1 MAPLCGYAAQLAG
14 TSTRDAR
21 MTPVFAVVGH
31 PNKGKSSIVS
41 AIAQND
47 NIAISPRSGTTRET
61 QRYDISIGE
70 ARYTLVDTPGFQ
82 RPARALAWLQEH
94 ASSADR
100 RRGAVK
106 RFIADPHC
114 RQKFPEEVMLLK
126 PIMEDAAIL
135 YVVDGSRP
143 YGAEY
148 EAEME
153 ILRWTGQASMALI
166 NPIENE
172 DHVQDWQRAL
182 GQYFKIV
189 RVFNAMQ
196 ADFEKVV
203 AILEA
208 FSHIREEWQPALADI
223 VGEYRRQRAAQLQ
236 ESASLLEELLTRL
249 CTHQV
254 SQKVLSKS
262 QADAL
267 KGILEKKYFN
277 DMRKIEHRY
286 HESLKRLYQYHHLE
300 STIDELPLE
309 GNLFDTEKWI
319 VWGLNRKQLTLAA
332 TIAGAATGAAVD
344 IALAGSSVMLGALG
358 GGLLGAGSAWLG
370 ADSISSFR
378 VQGLPIGGYEAHQGP
393 IQNRNFPYVVL
404 GRFLYLSDALR
415 HRTHAH
421 RDKLRICEGD
431 LSARIKR
438 LGGKQQA
445 GLHRALDR
453 LRQQKPAE
461 GLGQHLFAL
470 ISTDA
475 RHDCGDDSSA
485 ARSSDL

>member
-1 MAPLCGYAAQLAG
+1 
-14 TSTRDAR
+14 

-41 AIAQND
+41 TVAQND
-47 NIAISPRSGTTRET
+47 SIAVAPQSGTTHTTHPYE
-61 QRYDISIGE
+61 ISIGA

-82 RPARALAWLQEH
+82 RPSRALAWLQEH
-94 ASSADR
+94 AASADKR
-100 RRGAVK
+100 SDAV
-106 RFIADPHC
+106 RQFIADPQC
-114 RQKFPEEVMLLK
+114 QQQFPEEVLLLK
-126 PIMEDAAIL
+126 PIMSGAAIL

-172 DHVQDWQRAL
+172 DHVEDWQQAL

-203 AILEA
+203 AMLEA
-208 FSHIREEWQPALADI
+208 FSHIREEWQPALAAI
-223 VGEYRRQRAAQLQ
+223 VAEYRKQRQAQLTD
-236 ESASLLEELLTRL
+236 SATLLEELLTRL
-249 CTHQV
+249 CSYQV

-262 QADAL
+262 QADGL
-267 KGILEKKYFN
+267 KSILEKKYFD
-277 DMRKIEHRY
+277 DMRKIERQH
-286 HESLKRLYQYHHLE
+286 HESLKSLYQYHHLE
-300 STIDELPLE
+300 STIDELPLD

-319 VWGLNRKQLTLAA
+319 MWGLNRKQLTVAA
-332 TIAGAATGAAVD
+332 TIAGVATGAAVD

-370 ADSISSFR
+370 ADRISNFN
-378 VQGLPIGGYEAHQGP
+378 VQGLPLGGYEAHQGS
-393 IQNRNFPYVVL
+393 IRNRNFPYVVL
-404 GRFLYLSDALR
+404 GRYLYLADALR

-421 RDKLRICEGD
+421 RDKLQINEGD
-431 LSARIKR
+431 LSALINTLTKA
-438 LGGKQQA
+438 QQA
-445 GLHRALDR
+445 SLHRALDR
-453 LRQQKPAE
+453 LRRQKPVE
-461 GLGQHLFAL
+461 
-470 ISTDA
+470 
-475 RHDCGDDSSA
+475 
-485 ARSSDL
+485 DLRQYLHVLLVSRGAN

>member
-1 MAPLCGYAAQLAG
+1 
-14 TSTRDAR
+14 

-41 AIAQND
+41 TIAQND
-47 NIAISPRSGTTRET
+47 DIAISPRSGTTRET
-61 QRYDISIGE
+61 QHYDILIG
-70 ARYTLVDTPGFQ
+70 AADYTLVDTPGFQ
-82 RPARALAWLQEH
+82 RPSRALAWLQEH
-94 ASSADR
+94 APSAD
-100 RRGAVK
+100 K
-106 RFIADPHC
+106 RHDAIQQFIADPQC
-114 RQKFPEEVMLLK
+114 RQQFPEEVMLLK
-126 PIMEDAAIL
+126 PIVEGAAIL

-166 NPIENE
+166 NPIENQ
-172 DHVQDWQRAL
+172 DHVQDWQQAL

-208 FSHIREEWQPALADI
+208 FSHIREEWKSALADI
-223 VGEYRRQRAAQLQ
+223 VNEYRRQRATQLQ

-249 CTHQV
+249 CTYQV

-262 QADAL
+262 QADGL

-277 DMRKIEHRY
+277 DMSTIERQY
-286 HESLKRLYQYHHLE
+286 HELLKRLYQYHHLE

-309 GNLFDTEKWI
+309 DNLFDAEKWI
-319 VWGLNRKQLTLAA
+319 MWGLNRKQLTVAA
-332 TIAGAATGAAVD
+332 TIAGATTGAVLDA
-344 IALAGSSVMLGALG
+344 AAAGSSFMLGAVG

-370 ADSISSFR
+370 ADRISSFHVR
-378 VQGLPIGGYEAHQGP
+378 GLPLGGYEAHQGP
-393 IQNRNFPYVVL
+393 IQNRNFPYAVL
-404 GRFLYLSDALR
+404 GRFVYLADALR

-421 RDKLRICEGD
+421 RERLQISDGD
-431 LSARIKR
+431 LSARIEQ
-438 LGGKQQA
+438 LSSEQQA

-453 LRQQKPAE
+453 LRQQKSTE
-461 GLGQHLFAL
+461 GLGQYLYAL
-470 ISTDA
+470 ISTDSPVQFREHNTLA
-475 RHDCGDDSSA
+475 
-485 ARSSDL
+485 

>member
-1 MAPLCGYAAQLAG
+1 
-14 TSTRDAR
+14 

-41 AIAQND
+41 TIAQND

-61 QRYDISIGE
+61 QSYDISIGA

-82 RPARALAWLQEH
+82 RPSRALAWLQEH
-94 ASSADR
+94 APSAER
-100 RRGAVK
+100 RRDAV
-106 RFIADPHC
+106 RQFIDDPQC
-114 RQKFPEEVMLLK
+114 RQQFPEEVMLLK
-126 PIMEDAAIL
+126 PIMEGAAIL

-172 DHVQDWQRAL
+172 DHVQDWQQAL

-208 FSHIREEWQPALADI
+208 FSHIREEWQTALADI
-223 VGEYRRQRAAQLQ
+223 VGAYRGQRASQLR
-236 ESASLLEELLTRL
+236 ESASLLAELLTRL

-254 SQKVLSKS
+254 SQKVLSRS
-262 QADAL
+262 QADGL
-267 KGILEKKYFN
+267 KPILEKKYFD
-277 DMRKIEHRY
+277 DMRRLEHRH
-286 HESLKRLYQYHHLE
+286 HESLKRIYQYHHLE

-319 VWGLNRKQLTLAA
+319 VWGLNPTSSPWPPPSPARQRERRWTLHWLAA
-332 TIAGAATGAAVD
+332 ASCWAPWVAACSVLAAP
-344 IALAGSSVMLGALG
+344 
-358 GGLLGAGSAWLG
+358 GSAPTAYPVSGCRDYRL
-370 ADSISSFR
+370 AAMKPMR
-378 VQGLPIGGYEAHQGP
+378 V
-393 IQNRNFPYVVL
+393 R
-404 GRFLYLSDALR
+404 S
-415 HRTHAH
+415 RTVTS
-421 RDKLRICEGD
+421 LM
-431 LSARIKR
+431 
-438 LGGKQQA
+438 
-445 GLHRALDR
+445 
-453 LRQQKPAE
+453 
-461 GLGQHLFAL
+461 
-470 ISTDA
+470 
-475 RHDCGDDSSA
+475 
-485 ARSSDL
+485 

>member
-1 MAPLCGYAAQLAG
+1 
-14 TSTRDAR
+14 

-41 AIAQND
+41 TIAQND
-47 NIAISPRSGTTRET
+47 NIAISPRSGTTHDT
-61 QRYDISIGE
+61 QQIDISIGS
-70 ARYTLVDTPGFQ
+70 AGYALVDTPGFQ
-82 RPARALAWLQEH
+82 RPSRTLAWLQEH
-94 ASSADR
+94 APSADKR
-100 RRGAVK
+100 RDAV
-106 RFIADPHC
+106 RQFIADPQC
-114 RQKFPEEVMLLK
+114 QQQFPEEVMLLK
-126 PIMEDAAIL
+126 PIMDGAAIL

-172 DHVQDWQRAL
+172 DHVQDWQQAL

-208 FSHIREEWQPALADI
+208 FSHIREEWQSALAGI
-223 VGEYRRQRAAQLQ
+223 VSEYRRQRASQLE
-236 ESASLLEELLTRL
+236 ESAGLLADLLTQL

-254 SQKVLSKS
+254 SQKVFSKS
-262 QADAL
+262 QADGL
-267 KGILEKKYFN
+267 KGILEKKYFD
-277 DMRKIEHRY
+277 DMRKIEHR
-286 HESLKRLYQYHHLE
+286 HQVSLKNLYQYHHLE

-319 VWGLNRKQLTLAA
+319 MWGLNRKQLTVAA
-332 TIAGAATGAAVD
+332 TIAGAATGAVID
-344 IALAGSSVMLGALG
+344 MALAGSSVMLGALG

-370 ADSISSFR
+370 ADSISSFH
-378 VQGLPIGGYEAHQGP
+378 VQGLPLGGYEAHQGP
-393 IQNRNFPYVVL
+393 IQNRNFPYVAL
-404 GRFLYLSDALR
+404 GRFLYLADALR

-421 RDKLRICEGD
+421 RDKLQISEGD
-431 LSARIKR
+431 LSARIKQ
-438 LGGKQQA
+438 LSSEQQS

-453 LRQQKPAE
+453 LRQQKTTE
-461 GLGQHLFAL
+461 GLEPLLYAL
-470 ISTDA
+470 ISTDSPA
-475 RHDCGDDSSA
+475 FDQ
-485 ARSSDL
+485 

>member
-1 MAPLCGYAAQLAG
+1 
-14 TSTRDAR
+14 

-41 AIAQND
+41 TIAQQD
-47 NIAISPRSGTTRET
+47 NIAISPRSGTTRDT
-61 QRYDISIGE
+61 QHYDISIG
-70 ARYTLVDTPGFQ
+70 AAGYTLVDTPGFQ
-82 RPARALAWLQEH
+82 RPSRALAWLQEH
-94 ASSADR
+94 APSADR
-100 RRGAVK
+100 RREAVNQ
-106 RFIADPHC
+106 FIADPQC
-114 RQKFPEEVMLLK
+114 QQQFPEEVMLLK
-126 PIMEDAAIL
+126 PIMEAAAIL

-172 DHVQDWQRAL
+172 DHVQDWQQAL
-182 GQYFKIV
+182 DQYFKIV

-208 FSHIREEWQPALADI
+208 FSHIREEWQTALAGI
-223 VGEYRRQRAAQLQ
+223 VSEYRKQRATQLK

-262 QADAL
+262 QADGL
-267 KGILEKKYFN
+267 KGILEKKYLD
-277 DMRKIEHRY
+277 DMRKIEHR
-286 HESLKRLYQYHHLE
+286 HQESLKRLYQYHHLE

-319 VWGLNRKQLTLAA
+319 MWGLNRKQLTVAA
-332 TIAGAATGAAVD
+332 SIAGAATGAVVD

-370 ADSISSFR
+370 ADRLSSFH
-378 VQGLPIGGYEAHQGP
+378 VQGLPLGGYEAHQGP

-404 GRFLYLSDALR
+404 GRFLYLADALR

-421 RDKLRICEGD
+421 RDKLQISEGD
-431 LSARIKR
+431 LSARIKQ
-438 LGGKQQA
+438 LSSEQQA

-453 LRQQKPAE
+453 LRQQKTAQE
-461 GLGQHLFAL
+461 LEQLLYAL
-470 ISTDA
+470 ISTDSPTF
-475 RHDCGDDSSA
+475 DQ
-485 ARSSDL
+485 

>member
-1 MAPLCGYAAQLAG
+1 
-14 TSTRDAR
+14 

-41 AIAQND
+41 TIAQND
-47 NIAISPRSGTTRET
+47 DIAISPRSGTTRDTE
-61 QRYDISIGE
+61 RYDISIGT
-70 ARYTLVDTPGFQ
+70 AGYTLVDTPGFQ
-82 RPARALAWLQEH
+82 RPSRALAWLQEH
-94 ASSADR
+94 APSADR
-100 RRGAVK
+100 RQDAV
-106 RFIADPHC
+106 RQFIADPQC
-114 RQKFPEEVMLLK
+114 RQQFPEEVMLLE
-126 PIMEDAAIL
+126 PIMEGAAIL

-172 DHVQDWQRAL
+172 DHVQGWQQAL

-208 FSHIREEWQPALADI
+208 FSHIREEWQSALADI
-223 VGEYRRQRAAQLQ
+223 VNEYRKQRATQLQ
-236 ESASLLEELLTRL
+236 ESAGLLEALLTRL
-249 CTHQV
+249 CTYQV

-262 QADAL
+262 QAEGL
-267 KGILEKKYFN
+267 QGILEHQYLN
-277 DMRKIEHRY
+277 DMRQIERQH
-286 HESLKRLYQYHHLE
+286 HDELKRLYRYHHLE

-309 GNLFDTEKWI
+309 DNLFDTEQWI
-319 VWGLNRKQLTLAA
+319 MWGLNRKQLTVAA
-332 TIAGAATGAAVD
+332 TLAGATTGAVVD
-344 IALAGSSVMLGALG
+344 AALAGSSFMLGAVG

-370 ADSISSFR
+370 AERISSFR
-378 VQGLPIGGYEAHQGP
+378 VQGLPLGGYEAHQGP

-404 GRFLYLSDALR
+404 GRFLYLADSLR

-421 RDKLRICEGD
+421 RDKLQISEGD
-431 LSARIKR
+431 LSARIKQ
-438 LGGKQQA
+438 LGSEQQT

-453 LRQQKPAE
+453 LCQQNTTQE
-461 GLGQHLFAL
+461 LGQHLYAL
-470 ISTDA
+470 IATDA
-475 RHDCGDDSSA
+475 
-485 ARSSDL
+485 

>member
-1 MAPLCGYAAQLAG
+1 
-14 TSTRDAR
+14 

-47 NIAISPRSGTTRET
+47 NVAISPRSGTTRDT
-61 QRYDISIGE
+61 QHYNILIGA
-70 ARYTLVDTPGFQ
+70 ARFTLVDTPGFQ

-94 ASSADR
+94 APSADR
-100 RRGAVK
+100 RRDAVMQ
-106 RFIADPHC
+106 FIADPQC
-114 RQKFPEEVMLLK
+114 RQEFAEEVMLLE
-126 PIMEDAAIL
+126 PIMDGAAIL

-143 YGAEY
+143 YGTEY
-148 EAEME
+148 ENEME

-172 DHVQDWQRAL
+172 DHVQDWQQAL

-208 FSHIREEWQPALADI
+208 FSHIREEWQLQLADI
-223 VGEYRRQRAAQLQ
+223 VSEYRKQRATQLQ
-236 ESASLLEELLTRL
+236 DSASLLEELLTRL
-249 CTHQV
+249 CTYQV

-262 QADAL
+262 QADSL
-267 KGILEKKYFN
+267 KGLLEKKYFN
-277 DMRKIEHRY
+277 DMRKIEHQY
-286 HESLKRLYQYHHLE
+286 HESLKSLYQYHHLE
-300 STIDELPLE
+300 STVDELPME

-319 VWGLNRKQLTLAA
+319 MWGLSRKQLTVAA
-332 TIAGAATGAAVD
+332 SIAGAATGAAVD
-344 IALAGSSVMLGALG
+344 IALAGSSLMLGALG
-358 GGLLGAGSAWLG
+358 GGLLGASSAWLG
-370 ADSISSFR
+370 ADRLSSFH
-378 VQGLPIGGYEAHQGP
+378 VKGLPLGGYEAHEGP
-393 IQNRNFPYVVL
+393 IQSRNFPYVVI
-404 GRFLYLSDALR
+404 GRFLYLTDALR

-421 RDKLRICEGD
+421 REKLEISQGD
-431 LSARIKR
+431 LSARIEY
-438 LGGKQQA
+438 LDGKQQA

-461 GLGQHLFAL
+461 GMGQLLHEL
-470 ISTDA
+470 ICTDSPGF
-475 RHDCGDDSSA
+475 HQ
-485 ARSSDL
+485 

>member
-1 MAPLCGYAAQLAG
+1 MK
-14 TSTRDAR
+14 
-21 MTPVFAVVGH
+21 PVFAVVGH

-41 AIAQND
+41 TIAQND
-47 NIAISPRSGTTRET
+47 DIAISPRSGTTRDT

-70 ARYTLVDTPGFQ
+70 AGYTLVDTPGFQ
-82 RPARALAWLQEH
+82 RPSRALAWLQEH
-94 ASSADR
+94 APSADR
-100 RRGAVK
+100 RYDAV
-106 RFIADPHC
+106 RQFIADPEC
-114 RQKFPEEVMLLK
+114 RQQFPEEVMLLE
-126 PIMEDAAIL
+126 PIMEGAAIL

-172 DHVQDWQRAL
+172 DHVQGWQQAL

-208 FSHIREEWQPALADI
+208 FSHIREEWQSTLADI
-223 VGEYRRQRAAQLQ
+223 VNEYRKQRATQLQ
-236 ESASLLEELLTRL
+236 GSASLLEESLTRL
-249 CTHQV
+249 CTYQV

-262 QADAL
+262 QAEGL
-267 KGILEKKYFN
+267 QGVLENQYFN
-277 DMRKIEHRY
+277 DMRKIERQH
-286 HESLKRLYQYHHLE
+286 HEALKRLYRYHHLE

-309 GNLFDTEKWI
+309 DNLFDTEQWI
-319 VWGLNRKQLTLAA
+319 MWGLNRKQLTVAA
-332 TIAGAATGAAVD
+332 TLAGATTGAVVD
-344 IALAGSSVMLGALG
+344 AALAGSSFMLGALG

-370 ADSISSFR
+370 AERISSFR
-378 VQGLPIGGYEAHQGP
+378 VQGLPLGGYEAHQGP
-393 IQNRNFPYVVL
+393 VQNRNFPYVVL
-404 GRFLYLSDALR
+404 GRFLYLADSLR

-421 RDKLRICEGD
+421 RDKLQISEGD
-431 LSARIKR
+431 LSARIKQ
-438 LGGKQQA
+438 LDSEQQA

-453 LRQQKPAE
+453 LRQQKTTQE
-461 GLGQHLFAL
+461 LGQHLYAL
-470 ISTDA
+470 IATDA
-475 RHDCGDDSSA
+475 
-485 ARSSDL
+485 

>member
-1 MAPLCGYAAQLAG
+1 
-14 TSTRDAR
+14 

-41 AIAQND
+41 TIAQND
-47 NIAISPRSGTTRET
+47 AIAISPRSGTTRDTE
-61 QRYDISIGE
+61 RYDISIGK
-70 ARYTLVDTPGFQ
+70 ANYTLVDTPGFQ
-82 RPARALAWLQEH
+82 RPSRALAWLQEH
-94 ASSADR
+94 APSADR
-100 RRGAVK
+100 RQDAV
-106 RFIADPHC
+106 RQFIADPEC
-114 RQKFPEEVMLLK
+114 RQQFPEEVVLLE
-126 PIMEDAAIL
+126 PIMQGAAIL

-172 DHVQDWQRAL
+172 DHVQDWQQAL

-203 AILEA
+203 TILEA
-208 FSHIREEWQPALADI
+208 FSHIREEWQSALADI
-223 VGEYRRQRAAQLQ
+223 VNEYRKQRAAQLQ

-249 CTHQV
+249 CTYQV

-262 QADAL
+262 QAEGL
-267 KGILEKKYFN
+267 QGLLEKQYFN
-277 DMRKIEHRY
+277 DMRKIERQH
-286 HESLKRLYQYHHLE
+286 HEALKRLYRYRHLE

-309 GNLFDTEKWI
+309 DTLFDTEQWI
-319 VWGLNRKQLTLAA
+319 MWGLNRKQLTVAA
-332 TIAGAATGAAVD
+332 TLAGATTGAVVDAAV
-344 IALAGSSVMLGALG
+344 AGSSFMLGALG

-370 ADSISSFR
+370 AERIAGFR
-378 VQGLPIGGYEAHQGP
+378 VQGLPLGGYEAHQGP

-404 GRFLYLSDALR
+404 GRFLYLADSLR

-421 RDKLRICEGD
+421 RDKLRISEGD
-431 LSARIKR
+431 LSARIQQ
-438 LGGKQQA
+438 LGSKQQA

-453 LRQQKPAE
+453 LRQQKTTQE
-461 GLGQHLFAL
+461 LGQHLYAL
-470 ISTDA
+470 IATDT
-475 RHDCGDDSSA
+475 C
-485 ARSSDL
+485 

>member
-1 MAPLCGYAAQLAG
+1 
-14 TSTRDAR
+14 

-41 AIAQND
+41 TIAQQD
-47 NIAISPRSGTTRET
+47 NIAISPRSGTTRDT
-61 QRYDISIGE
+61 QHYDISIG
-70 ARYTLVDTPGFQ
+70 AAGYTLVDTPGFQ
-82 RPARALAWLQEH
+82 RPSRALAWLQEH
-94 ASSADR
+94 APSADR
-100 RRGAVK
+100 RREAVNQ
-106 RFIADPHC
+106 FIADPQC
-114 RQKFPEEVMLLK
+114 QQQFPEEVMLLK
-126 PIMEDAAIL
+126 PIMEGAAIL

-172 DHVQDWQRAL
+172 DHVQDWQQAL
-182 GQYFKIV
+182 DQYFKIV

-208 FSHIREEWQPALADI
+208 FSHIREEWQTALAGI
-223 VGEYRRQRAAQLQ
+223 VSEYRKQRATQLK

-262 QADAL
+262 QADGL
-267 KGILEKKYFN
+267 KGILEKKYLD
-277 DMRKIEHRY
+277 DMRKIEHR
-286 HESLKRLYQYHHLE
+286 HQESLKRLYQYHHLE

-319 VWGLNRKQLTLAA
+319 MWGLNRKQLTVAA
-332 TIAGAATGAAVD
+332 SIAGAATGAVVD

-370 ADSISSFR
+370 ADRLSSFH
-378 VQGLPIGGYEAHQGP
+378 VQGLPLGGYEAHQGP

-404 GRFLYLSDALR
+404 GRFLYLADALR

-421 RDKLRICEGD
+421 RDKLQISEGD
-431 LSARIKR
+431 LSARIKQ
-438 LGGKQQA
+438 LSSEQQA

-453 LRQQKPAE
+453 LRQQKTAQE
-461 GLGQHLFAL
+461 LEQLLYAL
-470 ISTDA
+470 ISTDSPTF
-475 RHDCGDDSSA
+475 DQ
-485 ARSSDL
+485 

>member
-1 MAPLCGYAAQLAG
+1 MK
-14 TSTRDAR
+14 
-21 MTPVFAVVGH
+21 PVFAVVGH

-41 AIAQND
+41 TIAQND
-47 NIAISPRSGTTRET
+47 AIAISPRSGTTRDT
-61 QRYDISIGE
+61 QRYDIAIGAE
-70 ARYTLVDTPGFQ
+70 GFTLVDTPGFQ
-82 RPARALAWLQEH
+82 RPARALAWLQQH
-94 ASSADR
+94 APSADR
-100 RRGAVK
+100 RQDAV
-106 RFIADPHC
+106 RQFIADPEC
-114 RQKFPEEVMLLK
+114 RRQFPEEAMLLE
-126 PIMEDAAIL
+126 PIMQGAAIL

-172 DHVQDWQRAL
+172 DHVQGWQQAL

-223 VGEYRRQRAAQLQ
+223 VDEYRKQRAEQLQ
-236 ESASLLEELLTRL
+236 QSASLLEALLTRL
-249 CTHQV
+249 CTYQV

-262 QADAL
+262 QAEGL
-267 KGILEKKYFN
+267 QGILEKQYFN
-277 DMRKIEHRY
+277 DMRKIEREH
-286 HESLKRLYQYHHLE
+286 HEALKRLYQYHHLE

-309 GNLFDTEKWI
+309 GNLFDTEQWI
-319 VWGLNRKQLTLAA
+319 MWGLNRKQLTVAA
-332 TIAGAATGAAVD
+332 TLAGATTGAVIDA
-344 IALAGSSVMLGALG
+344 ALAGSSVMLGALG

-378 VQGLPIGGYEAHQGP
+378 VQGLPLGGYEAHQGP

-404 GRFLYLSDALR
+404 GRFLYLADALR

-421 RDKLRICEGD
+421 REKLQISEGD
-431 LSARIKR
+431 LSARIKQ
-438 LGGKQQA
+438 LSSEQQA

-453 LRQQKPAE
+453 LRQQKTTE
-461 GLGQHLFAL
+461 DLGEHLYAL
-470 ISTDA
+470 IAADA
-475 RHDCGDDSSA
+475 
-485 ARSSDL
+485 

>member
-1 MAPLCGYAAQLAG
+1 
-14 TSTRDAR
+14 

-41 AIAQND
+41 TIAQND
-47 NIAISPRSGTTRET
+47 DIAISPRSGTTRDT
-61 QRYDISIGE
+61 QHYDILIGA

-82 RPARALAWLQEH
+82 RPSRALAWLQQH
-94 ASSADR
+94 APSADR
-100 RRGAVK
+100 RYDAIRQ
-106 RFIADPHC
+106 FIADPEC
-114 RQKFPEEVMLLK
+114 RQQFPEEVMLLK
-126 PIMEDAAIL
+126 PIMEGAAIL

-172 DHVQDWQRAL
+172 DHVQGWQQAL

-208 FSHIREEWQPALADI
+208 FSHIREEWQAALAGI
-223 VGEYRRQRAAQLQ
+223 VNEYRNQRATQLQ
-236 ESASLLEELLTRL
+236 GSASLLEELLTRL
-249 CTHQV
+249 CTYQV

-262 QADAL
+262 QAEGL
-267 KGILEKKYFN
+267 QGILENQYLN
-277 DMRKIEHRY
+277 DMRKIERQH
-286 HESLKRLYQYHHLE
+286 HEALKRLYRYHHLE

-309 GNLFDTEKWI
+309 DNLFDTQQWI
-319 VWGLNRKQLTLAA
+319 MWGLNRKQLTVAA
-332 TIAGAATGAAVD
+332 TLAGATTGAVVD
-344 IALAGSSVMLGALG
+344 AALAGSSVMLGALG

-370 ADSISSFR
+370 AERISSFR
-378 VQGLPIGGYEAHQGP
+378 VQGLPLGGYEAHQGP
-393 IQNRNFPYVVL
+393 VQNRNFPYVVL
-404 GRFLYLSDALR
+404 GRFLYLADSLR

-421 RDKLRICEGD
+421 RDKLQISEGD
-431 LSARIKR
+431 LSARIKQ
-438 LGGKQQA
+438 LSSEQQA

-453 LRQQKPAE
+453 SRQQKMTPE
-461 GLGQHLFAL
+461 LGQYLYAL
-470 ISTDA
+470 ISTDTQE
-475 RHDCGDDSSA
+475 
-485 ARSSDL
+485 

>member
-1 MAPLCGYAAQLAG
+1 
-14 TSTRDAR
+14 

-41 AIAQND
+41 TIAQND

-61 QRYDISIGE
+61 QSYDISIGA

-82 RPARALAWLQEH
+82 RPSRALAWLQEH
-94 ASSADR
+94 APSAER
-100 RRGAVK
+100 RRDAV
-106 RFIADPHC
+106 RQFIDDPQC
-114 RQKFPEEVMLLK
+114 RQQFPEEVMLLK
-126 PIMEDAAIL
+126 PIMEGAAIL

-172 DHVQDWQRAL
+172 DHVQDWQQAL

-208 FSHIREEWQPALADI
+208 FSHIREEWQTALADI
-223 VGEYRRQRAAQLQ
+223 VGAYRGQRASQLR
-236 ESASLLEELLTRL
+236 ESASLLAELLTRL

-262 QADAL
+262 QAEGL
-267 KGILEKKYFN
+267 QPILEKKYFD
-277 DMRKIEHRY
+277 DMRRIEHRH
-286 HESLKRLYQYHHLE
+286 HESLKRIYQYHHLE

-319 VWGLNRKQLTLAA
+319 VWGLNRNQLTVAA

-344 IALAGSSVMLGALG
+344 IALAGSSFLLGALG

-378 VQGLPIGGYEAHQGP
+378 VQGLPLGGYEAHEGP
-393 IQNRNFPYVVL
+393 IQNRNFPYVTL
-404 GRFLYLSDALR
+404 GRFLYLADALR

-421 RDKLRICEGD
+421 RDKLQISEGD
-431 LSARIKR
+431 LSARIKQ
-438 LGGKQQA
+438 LDSEQQA

-461 GLGQHLFAL
+461 GLEQVLYEL
-470 ISTDA
+470 LSTN
-475 RHDCGDDSSA
+475 G
-485 ARSSDL
+485 

>member
-1 MAPLCGYAAQLAG
+1 
-14 TSTRDAR
+14 
-21 MTPVFAVVGH
+21 
-31 PNKGKSSIVS
+31 
-41 AIAQND
+41 
-47 NIAISPRSGTTRET
+47 
-61 QRYDISIGE
+61 
-70 ARYTLVDTPGFQ
+70 VDTPGFQ
-82 RPARALAWLQEH
+82 RPSRALAWLQEH
-94 ASSADR
+94 APSADR
-100 RRGAVK
+100 RREAVNQ
-106 RFIADPHC
+106 FIADPQC
-114 RQKFPEEVMLLK
+114 RQQFPEEVMLLK
-126 PIMEDAAIL
+126 PIMEGAAIL

-172 DHVQDWQRAL
+172 DHVQDWQQAL
-182 GQYFKIV
+182 DQYFKIV

-208 FSHIREEWQPALADI
+208 FSHIREEWQSALAGI
-223 VGEYRRQRAAQLQ
+223 VSEYRKQRATQLE

-262 QADAL
+262 QADGL
-267 KGILEKKYFN
+267 KGILEKKYLD
-277 DMRKIEHRY
+277 DMRKIEHR
-286 HESLKRLYQYHHLE
+286 HQESLKRLYQYHQLE

-319 VWGLNRKQLTLAA
+319 MWGLNRKQLTVAA
-332 TIAGAATGAAVD
+332 TIAGAATGAVVD

-370 ADSISSFR
+370 ADRISSFH
-378 VQGLPIGGYEAHQGP
+378 VQGLPLGGYEAHQGP

-404 GRFLYLSDALR
+404 GRFLYLADALR

-421 RDKLRICEGD
+421 RDKLQISEGD
-431 LSARIKR
+431 LSARIKQ
-438 LGGKQQA
+438 LSSEQQA

-453 LRQQKPAE
+453 LRQQKTTQ
-461 GLGQHLFAL
+461 GLEPLLYAL
-470 ISTDA
+470 ISA
-475 RHDCGDDSSA
+475 DSPTF
-485 ARSSDL
+485 DQ

>member
-1 MAPLCGYAAQLAG
+1 MK
-14 TSTRDAR
+14 
-21 MTPVFAVVGH
+21 PVFAVVGH

-41 AIAQND
+41 TIAQND
-47 NIAISPRSGTTRET
+47 AIAISPRSGTTRDT
-61 QRYDISIGE
+61 QRYDIAIGAE
-70 ARYTLVDTPGFQ
+70 GFTLVDTPGFQ

-94 ASSADR
+94 APSADR
-100 RRGAVK
+100 RQDAV
-106 RFIADPHC
+106 RQFIADPEC
-114 RQKFPEEVMLLK
+114 RQQFPEEVMLLE
-126 PIMEDAAIL
+126 PNMQGAAIL

-172 DHVQDWQRAL
+172 DHVQGWQQAL

-223 VGEYRRQRAAQLQ
+223 VDEYRKQRAEQLQ
-236 ESASLLEELLTRL
+236 QSASLLEALLTRL
-249 CTHQV
+249 CTYQV

-262 QADAL
+262 QAEGL
-267 KGILEKKYFN
+267 QGILEKQYFN
-277 DMRKIEHRY
+277 DMRKIEREH
-286 HESLKRLYQYHHLE
+286 HEALKRLYQYHHLE

-309 GNLFDTEKWI
+309 GNLFDTEQWI
-319 VWGLNRKQLTLAA
+319 MWGLNRKQLIVAATLAGA
-332 TIAGAATGAAVD
+332 TTGAVIDA
-344 IALAGSSVMLGALG
+344 ALAGSSVMLGALG

-378 VQGLPIGGYEAHQGP
+378 VQGLPLGGYEAHQGP

-404 GRFLYLSDALR
+404 GRFLYLADALR

-421 RDKLRICEGD
+421 REKLQISEGD
-431 LSARIKR
+431 LSARIKQ
-438 LGGKQQA
+438 LSSEQQA
-445 GLHRALDR
+445 GLHRSLDR
-453 LRQQKPAE
+453 LRQQKTTE
-461 GLGQHLFAL
+461 DLGEHLYAL
-470 ISTDA
+470 I
-475 RHDCGDDSSA
+475 A
-485 ARSSDL
+485 ANA

>member
-1 MAPLCGYAAQLAG
+1 
-14 TSTRDAR
+14 

-41 AIAQND
+41 TIAQND
-47 NIAISPRSGTTRET
+47 DIAISPRSGTTRDTE
-61 QRYDISIGE
+61 RYDISIGT
-70 ARYTLVDTPGFQ
+70 AGYTLVDTPGFQ
-82 RPARALAWLQEH
+82 RPSRALAWLQEH
-94 ASSADR
+94 APSADR
-100 RRGAVK
+100 RYDAV
-106 RFIADPHC
+106 RQFIADPQC
-114 RQKFPEEVMLLK
+114 RQQFPEEVMLLE
-126 PIMEDAAIL
+126 PIMEGAAIL

-172 DHVQDWQRAL
+172 DHVQGWQQAL

-208 FSHIREEWQPALADI
+208 FSHIREEWQSALADI
-223 VGEYRRQRAAQLQ
+223 VNEYRKQRATQLQ
-236 ESASLLEELLTRL
+236 GSAGLLEALLIRL
-249 CTHQV
+249 CTYQV

-262 QADAL
+262 QAEGL
-267 KGILEKKYFN
+267 QGILEHQYLN
-277 DMRKIEHRY
+277 DMRQIERQH
-286 HESLKRLYQYHHLE
+286 HNELKRLYRYHHLE

-309 GNLFDTEKWI
+309 DNLFDTEQWI
-319 VWGLNRKQLTLAA
+319 MWGLNRKQLTVAA
-332 TIAGAATGAAVD
+332 TLAGATTGAVVD
-344 IALAGSSVMLGALG
+344 AALAGSSFMLGAVG

-370 ADSISSFR
+370 AERISSFR
-378 VQGLPIGGYEAHQGP
+378 VQGLPLGGYEAHQGP

-404 GRFLYLSDALR
+404 GRFLYLADSLR

-421 RDKLRICEGD
+421 RDKLQISEGD
-431 LSARIKR
+431 LSVRIKQ
-438 LGGKQQA
+438 LGSEQQT

-453 LRQQKPAE
+453 LCQQKTTQE
-461 GLGQHLFAL
+461 LGQHLYAL
-470 ISTDA
+470 IATDA
-475 RHDCGDDSSA
+475 
-485 ARSSDL
+485 

>member
-1 MAPLCGYAAQLAG
+1 
-14 TSTRDAR
+14 

-41 AIAQND
+41 TIAQND
-47 NIAISPRSGTTRET
+47 DIAISPRSGTTRDT
-61 QRYDISIGE
+61 RRYSISIGT
-70 ARYTLVDTPGFQ
+70 AGYTLVDTPGFQ
-82 RPARALAWLQEH
+82 RPSRALAWLQEH
-94 ASSADR
+94 APSADR
-100 RRGAVK
+100 RHDAIRQ
-106 RFIADPHC
+106 FIADPQC
-114 RQKFPEEVMLLK
+114 RQQFPEEVMLLK
-126 PIMEDAAIL
+126 PIMEGAAIL

-172 DHVQDWQRAL
+172 DHVQDWQQAL

-208 FSHIREEWQPALADI
+208 FSHIREEWQSALADI
-223 VGEYRRQRAAQLQ
+223 VNEYRNQRVTQLQ
-236 ESASLLEELLTRL
+236 RSASLLDELLTRL
-249 CTHQV
+249 CTYQV

-262 QADAL
+262 QAEGL
-267 KGILEKKYFN
+267 KGILENQYLN
-277 DMRKIEHRY
+277 DMRKIERQH
-286 HESLKRLYQYHHLE
+286 HEALKRLYQYHHLE

-309 GNLFDTEKWI
+309 DNLFDTQQWI
-319 VWGLNRKQLTLAA
+319 MWGLNRKQLTVAA
-332 TIAGAATGAAVD
+332 TLAGATTGAVVD
-344 IALAGSSVMLGALG
+344 AALAGSSVMLGALG

-370 ADSISSFR
+370 AERISSFR
-378 VQGLPIGGYEAHQGP
+378 VRGLPLGGYEAHQGP
-393 IQNRNFPYVVL
+393 IQNRNFPYVVV
-404 GRFLYLSDALR
+404 GRFLYLADSLR

-421 RDKLRICEGD
+421 RDKLQISEGD
-431 LSARIKR
+431 LAARIKQ
-438 LGGKQQA
+438 LSSEQQA

-453 LRQQKPAE
+453 SRQQKMTPE
-461 GLGQHLFAL
+461 LGQYLYAL
-470 ISTDA
+470 IATDTQE
-475 RHDCGDDSSA
+475 
-485 ARSSDL
+485 

>member
-1 MAPLCGYAAQLAG
+1 
-14 TSTRDAR
+14 

-41 AIAQND
+41 TIAQND
-47 NIAISPRSGTTRET
+47 DIAISPRSGTTRDTE
-61 QRYDISIGE
+61 RYDISIGT
-70 ARYTLVDTPGFQ
+70 AGYTLVDTPGFQ
-82 RPARALAWLQEH
+82 RPSRALAWLQEH
-94 ASSADR
+94 APSADR
-100 RRGAVK
+100 RQDAV
-106 RFIADPHC
+106 RQFIADPQC
-114 RQKFPEEVMLLK
+114 RQQFPEEVMLLE
-126 PIMEDAAIL
+126 PIMEGAAIL

-172 DHVQDWQRAL
+172 DHVQGWQQAL

-208 FSHIREEWQPALADI
+208 FSHIREEWQSALADI
-223 VGEYRRQRAAQLQ
+223 VNEYRKQRATQLQ
-236 ESASLLEELLTRL
+236 ESAGLLEALLTRL
-249 CTHQV
+249 CTYQV

-262 QADAL
+262 QAEGL
-267 KGILEKKYFN
+267 QGILEHQYLN
-277 DMRKIEHRY
+277 DMRQIERQH
-286 HESLKRLYQYHHLE
+286 HDELKRLYRYHHLE

-309 GNLFDTEKWI
+309 DNLFDTEQWI
-319 VWGLNRKQLTLAA
+319 MWGLNRKQLTVAA
-332 TIAGAATGAAVD
+332 TLAGATTGAVVD
-344 IALAGSSVMLGALG
+344 AALAGSSFMLGAVG

-370 ADSISSFR
+370 AERISSFR
-378 VQGLPIGGYEAHQGP
+378 VQGLPLGGYEAHQGP

-404 GRFLYLSDALR
+404 GRFLYLADSLR

-421 RDKLRICEGD
+421 RDKLQISEGD
-431 LSARIKR
+431 LSARIKQ
-438 LGGKQQA
+438 LGSEQQT

-453 LRQQKPAE
+453 LCQQNTTQE
-461 GLGQHLFAL
+461 LGQHLQAL
-470 ISTDA
+470 IATDA
-475 RHDCGDDSSA
+475 
-485 ARSSDL
+485 

>member
-1 MAPLCGYAAQLAG
+1 
-14 TSTRDAR
+14 

-41 AIAQND
+41 TIAQND
-47 NIAISPRSGTTRET
+47 NISISPRSGTTRDT
-61 QRYDISIGE
+61 QHYDILIGA

-94 ASSADR
+94 APSADR
-100 RRGAVK
+100 RRDAVK
-106 RFIADPHC
+106 QFIADPQC
-114 RQKFPEEVMLLK
+114 RQQFPEEVMLLK
-126 PIMEDAAIL
+126 PIMEGAAIL

-148 EAEME
+148 ETEME

-172 DHVQDWQRAL
+172 DHVQDWQQAL

-208 FSHIREEWQPALADI
+208 FSHIREEWQSALAEI
-223 VGEYRRQRAAQLQ
+223 VGEYRKQRATQLE

-249 CTHQV
+249 CTYQV

-262 QADAL
+262 QADGL

-277 DMRKIEHRY
+277 DMRKIEHQ
-286 HESLKRLYQYHHLE
+286 HHKSLKSIYQYHHLE
-300 STIDELPLE
+300 SAIDELPLE
-309 GNLFDTEKWI
+309 GDLFDTEKWI
-319 VWGLNRKQLTLAA
+319 MWGLNRKQLTVAA
-332 TIAGAATGAAVD
+332 TIAGAATGAVVD

-370 ADSISSFR
+370 ADRISSFHLK
-378 VQGLPIGGYEAHQGP
+378 GLPLGGYEAHQGP

-404 GRFLYLSDALR
+404 GRFLYLTDALR

-421 RDKLRICEGD
+421 REKLQISEGD
-431 LSARIKR
+431 LSARITQ
-438 LGGKQQA
+438 LSSEQQA
-445 GLHRALDR
+445 GLHQALDQ

-461 GLGQHLFAL
+461 GLGQCLYAL
-470 ISTDA
+470 ISI
-475 RHDCGDDSSA
+475 DSQN
-485 ARSSDL
+485 

>member
-1 MAPLCGYAAQLAG
+1 
-14 TSTRDAR
+14 

-41 AIAQND
+41 TIAQND
-47 NIAISPRSGTTRET
+47 DIAISPRSGTTRDTE
-61 QRYDISIGE
+61 RYDISIGT
-70 ARYTLVDTPGFQ
+70 AGYTLVDTPGFQ
-82 RPARALAWLQEH
+82 RPSRALAWLQEH
-94 ASSADR
+94 APSADR
-100 RRGAVK
+100 RYDAV
-106 RFIADPHC
+106 RQFIADPQC
-114 RQKFPEEVMLLK
+114 RQQFPEEVMLLE
-126 PIMEDAAIL
+126 PIMEGAAIL

-172 DHVQDWQRAL
+172 DHVQGWQQAL

-208 FSHIREEWQPALADI
+208 FSHIREEWQSALADI
-223 VGEYRRQRAAQLQ
+223 VNEYRKQRATQLQ
-236 ESASLLEELLTRL
+236 GSAGLLEALLIRL
-249 CTHQV
+249 CTYQV

-262 QADAL
+262 QAEGL
-267 KGILEKKYFN
+267 KGILEDQYLN
-277 DMRKIEHRY
+277 DMRKIERQH
-286 HESLKRLYQYHHLE
+286 HEALKRLYRYHHLE

-309 GNLFDTEKWI
+309 DNLFDTEQWI
-319 VWGLNRKQLTLAA
+319 MWGLNRKQLTVAA
-332 TIAGAATGAAVD
+332 TLAGATTGAVIDA
-344 IALAGSSVMLGALG
+344 ALAGSSFMLGAVG

-370 ADSISSFR
+370 AERISSFR
-378 VQGLPIGGYEAHQGP
+378 VQGLPLGGYEAHQGP

-404 GRFLYLSDALR
+404 GRFLYLADSLR

-421 RDKLRICEGD
+421 RDKLQISEGD
-431 LSARIKR
+431 LSVRIKQ
-438 LGGKQQA
+438 LGSEQQT

-453 LRQQKPAE
+453 LCQQKTTQE
-461 GLGQHLFAL
+461 LGQHLYAL
-470 ISTDA
+470 IATDA
-475 RHDCGDDSSA
+475 
-485 ARSSDL
+485 